1 MCLHPPGY
9 VSGRHY
15 KTWGGTNWVSNV
27 LLCTVLYCGP
37 VLVVFSFLNTVAI
50 FYRST
55 AALPFG
61 TIVIIILIWA
71 LITFPLTVLGGI
83 AAKNSKAEFNA
94 PCRWVT
100 QFNGAEAQFLL
111 ALLEHASLLD
121 IMGA

>member
-1 MCLHPPGY
+1 M
-9 VSGRHY
+9 SGRHY
-15 KTWGGTNWVSNV
+15 KMWGGTNWVSNV

-100 QFNGAEAQFLL
+100 SL
-111 ALLEHASLLD
+111 ARCRNTTLPCGS
-121 IMGA
+121 